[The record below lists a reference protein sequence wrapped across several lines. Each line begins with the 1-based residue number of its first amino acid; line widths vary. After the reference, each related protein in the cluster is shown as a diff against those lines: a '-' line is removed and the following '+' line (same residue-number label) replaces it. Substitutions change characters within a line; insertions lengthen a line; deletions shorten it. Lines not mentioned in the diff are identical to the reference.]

1 MIFQATIQH
10 QTFNT
15 FASDGLTVAGEG
27 RPRERQRDP
36 VRAEGETGKMVQFGE
51 HMRQLNPIPDGL
63 REKWERNDLVPLW
76 ETGNLF
82 APSREKPRLWQWSV
96 LRPILL
102 ETATI
107 TDPAIIER
115 RVMQLVNASVEVAGG
130 DATVGLMNAAVQ
142 ALRPGETAAP
152 HRHSINAL
160 RFVLEGDGAETIV
173 NGEACRMS
181 AGDLILTPA
190 WAWHEH
196 RNGHDQTVLWLD
208 ILDAN
213 LHHALGYAQFQP
225 GPPDTASDQGEAMF
239 NWPSI
244 VPEGVAA
251 PSRPA
256 TYRYPWRDAVRALDA
271 APARADRSRLVRYV
285 NPLTGGSCL
294 PLIDCL
300 VLQLAAGAA
309 TDPSKAVADIVVS
322 VAEGSGHSKIG
333 EAEFAWSAHDIFTI
347 PKHAVATHT
356 ATGSGARLFL
366 ANNQEVYRRLGLLQG
381 P

>member
-1 MIFQATIQH
+1 MA
-10 QTFNT
+10 
-15 FASDGLTVAGEG
+15 
-27 RPRERQRDP
+27 
-36 VRAEGETGKMVQFGE
+36 QFGE
-51 HMRQLNPIPDGL
+51 RMRELNPIPDGL

-76 ETGNLF
+76 ETGTLF
-82 APSREKPRLWQWSV
+82 DPSREMPRLWQWSV

-115 RVMQLVNASVEVAGG
+115 RVMQLVNTSVEVKGG
-130 DATVGLMNAAVQ
+130 DASVGLMNAAVQ

-173 NGEACRMS
+173 NGEPCLMG

-196 RNGHDQTVLWLD
+196 VNKRDQTVLWLD
-208 ILDAN
+208 ILDGN
-213 LHHALGYAQFQP
+213 LHRALGYAQFQP
-225 GPPDTASDQGEAMF
+225 GPPDIAPTPDDTNF
-239 NWPSI
+239 I
-244 VPEGVAA
+244 VPEGLPA
-251 PSRPA
+251 PAHPA
-256 TYRYPWRDAVRALDA
+256 IYRYPWRDAARALDA
-271 APARADRSRLVRYV
+271 APARSDRSRLVRYTNSV
-285 NPLTGGSCL
+285 TGGSCL

-300 VLQLAAGAA
+300 VLQLAAGAP
-309 TDPSKAVADIVVS
+309 TDPSRAGFDIVVS
-322 VAEGSGHSKIG
+322 VVEGSGHSRIG
-333 EAEFAWSAHDIFTI
+333 EMEFAWSAHDIFTI

-366 ANNQEVYRRLGLLQG
+366 ANNQEVYRRLGLL
-381 P
+381 PAD